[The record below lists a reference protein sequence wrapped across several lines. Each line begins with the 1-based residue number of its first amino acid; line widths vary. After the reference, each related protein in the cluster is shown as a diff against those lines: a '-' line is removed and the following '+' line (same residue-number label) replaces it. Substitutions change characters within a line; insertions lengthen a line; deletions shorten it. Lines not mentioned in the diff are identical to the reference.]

1 MDETKDRIPSEEEVP
16 GVETDEDIS
25 VQDLGTEEESEPEVA
40 EDADPSS
47 DEPLPVTEALETESA
62 VEEEA
67 PVTETEE
74 HASPP
79 EEVAAEPADAP
90 ATRPASDNSITRL
103 VLLVAGLM
111 ILIFGGIF
119 YFMTLPPEAQLT
131 KAESQGNVKSQP
143 AAAVPSGQK
152 IKIPIAPPQEQ
163 VAQQT
168 VQQQP
173 VAAVEEV
180 KPAAPKAQTSAPAV
194 PEKQPS
200 AQASAASAVKE
211 EPVAAA
217 PVESPVV
224 AAPAQPTASTKTA
237 EPPPTA
243 MDNAESTPAA
253 GDYSLLAGSFL
264 KKAYLEETQA
274 QIAKLGLP
282 STVRPQLIPV
292 TMTRVKVGT
301 FPLEEGRQRLDTL
314 RAAIPEAFATAD
326 GQNLTL
332 YAGSFA
338 VPKDADAMLSLLRE
352 QGIEGQ
358 LEKVDLKMDGFSL
371 SIGPFATRQ
380 EAEAALQKTRQA
392 GLDTLLFRHR

>member
-1 MDETKDRIPSEEEVP
+1 MDDTKDRTPSEEEVP
-16 GVETDEDIS
+16 GAETDEDIS

-40 EDADPSS
+40 EDEEPSIV
-47 DEPLPVTEALETESA
+47 EPLPVTEDLETEGA
-62 VEEEA
+62 VEAEA
-67 PVTETEE
+67 PVAEAEE
-74 HASPP
+74 QASPP
-79 EEVAAEPADAP
+79 EEVAAEPADSAT
-90 ATRPASDNSITRL
+90 TRPASDNSITRL

-119 YFMTLPPEAQLT
+119 YFMTLPPESQLT

-152 IKIPIAPPQEQ
+152 IKIPITPPQEQ

-180 KPAAPKAQTSAPAV
+180 KPVAPKAQTSEPAV
-194 PEKQPS
+194 SEKQPA
-200 AQASAASAVKE
+200 AQATAPSSVKE

-217 PVESPVV
+217 PAE
-224 AAPAQPTASTKTA
+224 APAATEPTQPTAST
-237 EPPPTA
+237 EPAAPSTTEQ
-243 MDNAESTPAA
+243 AESEPVA

-264 KKAYLEETQA
+264 KKAYLEETEA
-274 QIAKLGLP
+274 KIAKLGLT
-282 STVRPQLIPV
+282 SKVRSQLIPV

-332 YAGSFA
+332 YAGSFV

-352 QGIEGQ
+352 QGIEGE
-358 LEKVDLKMDGFSL
+358 LERVDMKMDGFSL

-380 EAEAALQKTRQA
+380 EAEEALQKTRQA

>member
-1 MDETKDRIPSEEEVP
+1 MDDTKDRTPSEEEVP
-16 GVETDEDIS
+16 TVETEEDIS
-25 VQDLGTEEESEPEVA
+25 VQDLGPEEVSEAEVA
-40 EDADPSS
+40 TDEEPSTE
-47 DEPLPVTEALETESA
+47 EPLPVTEALETEDV
-62 VEEEA
+62 VEAASLTEAEEQ
-67 PVTETEE
+67 
-74 HASPP
+74 ASPP
-79 EEVAAEPADAP
+79 EEEVAIEPADSA
-90 ATRPASDNSITRL
+90 ATRASSDKSITRL
-103 VLLVAGLM
+103 LLLVVGLM
-111 ILIFGGIF
+111 ILIFGGIY
-119 YFMTLPPEAQLT
+119 YFMTLSPEPELT
-131 KAESQGNVKSQP
+131 KTESQGNVKPQP

-152 IKIPIAPPQEQ
+152 IKIPITPPQEQ

-173 VAAVEEV
+173 VAIVEEV
-180 KPAAPKAQTSAPAV
+180 KPASPKEATSEPAV

-200 AQASAASAVKE
+200 VPASAAPAVKD
-211 EPVAAA
+211 EPVAAV
-217 PVESPVV
+217 PVESSV
-224 AAPAQPTASTKTA
+224 AAEPAQPTASTGTV
-237 EPPPTA
+237 EHPPT
-243 MDNAESTPAA
+243 MTEKAESTPAS

-274 QIAKLGLP
+274 QIAQLGLP
-282 STVRPQLIPV
+282 SKVRSQLIPV

-338 VPKDADAMLSLLRE
+338 VPSEADAMLSLLRE
-352 QGIEGQ
+352 QGIEGET
-358 LEKVDLKMDGFSL
+358 EKVDMDMDGFSL

-380 EAEAALQKTRQA
+380 EAEAALQKTQQA